1 MERLFAMLAIL
12 TACAF
17 AGEPLRLE
25 CKDKDDGYE
34 YSMDAVYLEGELIGK
49 VYREKIFEEEMWC
62 TDSTL
67 TIKYA
72 KIKDY
77 VVNVPLAE
85 GNAEGREK
93 WTVKDGK
100 CSIYTYFTFKVKI
113 SQERL
118 QAARGKS
125 KTDCITI
132 DYD

>member
-25 CKDKDDGYE
+25 CKDKDDGYK
-34 YSMDAVYLEGELIGK
+34 YSMDAVYLEGELIGT
-49 VYREKIFEEEMWC
+49 VYYEDVFENKKGC
-62 TDSTL
+62 TDSTH
-67 TIKYA
+67 TIRRA
-72 KIKDY
+72 KINDY

-85 GNAEGREK
+85 GKAEGGEK

-100 CSIYTYFTFKVKI
+100 CSVYTYFTFKVKI

-132 DYD
+132 NYN

>member
-49 VYREKIFEEEMWC
+49 VYYEDVFEDKKGC
-62 TDSTL
+62 TDSTH
-67 TIKYA
+67 TIRHA
-72 KIKDY
+72 KINDI

-85 GNAEGREK
+85 GNAEGSEK

-100 CSIYTYFTFKVKI
+100 CRIFTYFTFKVKI

-132 DYD
+132 DYN